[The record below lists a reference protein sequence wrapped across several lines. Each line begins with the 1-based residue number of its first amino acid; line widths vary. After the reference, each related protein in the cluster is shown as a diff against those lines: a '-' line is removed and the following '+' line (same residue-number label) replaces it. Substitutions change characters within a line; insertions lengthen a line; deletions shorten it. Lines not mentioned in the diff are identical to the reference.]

1 MRSSY
6 RAYFIFL
13 LIGFIGAISLSSVSA
28 ASWQLVQISE
38 PEVHHTWDTI
48 QFVETASRADVE
60 WEIIQMFEGHTNG
73 FSQLTFSVVD
83 IVWLIVFF
91 LPVMILGAKLGPMGF
106 IGGMAIMSI
115 VFMFTISNFMISGT
129 LNMIG
134 LIIFLYKGSG
144 SQ

>member
-48 QFVETASRADVE
+48 QVVETEPRADVE
-60 WEIIQMFEGHTNG
+60 WEIIQVFEGHTNG
-73 FSQLTFSVVD
+73 FSQLTFNIVD

-91 LPVMILGAKLGPMGF
+91 LPVMILGIKMGPLGF
-106 IGGMAIMSI
+106 IGGMSIMSI
-115 VFMFTISNFMISGT
+115 VFIFTIDNFMISGT

-134 LIIFLYKGSG
+134 IIIYLYKGG
-144 SQ
+144 GY